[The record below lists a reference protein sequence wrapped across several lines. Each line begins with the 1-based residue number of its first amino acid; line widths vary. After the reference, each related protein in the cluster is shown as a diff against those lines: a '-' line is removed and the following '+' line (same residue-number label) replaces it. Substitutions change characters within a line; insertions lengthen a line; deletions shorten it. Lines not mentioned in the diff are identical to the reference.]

1 MQYIKYNLILYFHSR
16 DLSFHCFYWSLRLL
30 NITITSWDFLNV
42 NNNIISCS
50 TLSGNATIL
59 HPTPQRPTVLV
70 TPKPIFGAAIE
81 QTEPVDFSTGTSAAT
96 RVGVIA
102 GPLAPVTVQPLL
114 APADSLPLSPPPAI
128 VPQVSQAPYP
138 SPIRSPFS
146 QIQSPITLQAA
157 VPSPHPT
164 SLPASLPS
172 ALSASLPP
180 TSCHP
185 VTVSI
190 ATPQPQYSQQQC
202 PSRLLGSTV
211 SPAQTTP
218 STIQVILHIYIYCC
232 V

>member
-1 MQYIKYNLILYFHSR
+1 M
-16 DLSFHCFYWSLRLL
+16 DLSSSSSRTLHTLDLSANTRCPTGICTSSLSS
-30 NITITSWDFLNV
+30 NSN
-42 NNNIISCS
+42 
-50 TLSGNATIL
+50 IL

-70 TPKPIFGAAIE
+70 TPKPIFGTAIE
-81 QTEPVDFSTGTSAAT
+81 QTEPVDFSTGTTTAT

-114 APADSLPLSPPPAI
+114 APNDSLPLSPPPAI
-128 VPQVSQAPYP
+128 VPQAPQAPYP

-180 TSCHP
+180 SSCQP
-185 VTVSI
+185 VTVSLSSPHHPI
-190 ATPQPQYSQQQC
+190 ALPAPQQC
-202 PSRLLGSTV
+202 AGRLAGSTASQV
-211 SPAQTTP
+211 QTVP
-218 STIQVILHIYIYCC
+218 STIQVSS
-232 V
+232 